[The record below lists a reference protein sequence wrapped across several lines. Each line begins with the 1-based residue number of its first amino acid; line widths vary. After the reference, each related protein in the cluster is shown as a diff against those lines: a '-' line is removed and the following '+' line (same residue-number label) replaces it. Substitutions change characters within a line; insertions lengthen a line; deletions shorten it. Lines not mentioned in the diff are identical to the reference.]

1 MSMYAKVRRMHFG
14 EKATVSEIARRTSL
28 SRNMI
33 KKWLK
38 EPERSE
44 LTYVRP
50 PGKTKL
56 DPYLAELR
64 QALQTDAHRPKRD
77 RRTRL
82 RLLAEIKAKG
92 YAGGY
97 SQLTQCIRRWRA
109 QAGTVTARSAYVPL
123 RFEWGEA
130 FRSTGAKKGSSSAA
144 CIDASSS
151 PI

>member
-64 QALQTDAHRPKRD
+64 QALQTGCA
-77 RRTRL
+77 
-82 RLLAEIKAKG
+82 
-92 YAGGY
+92 
-97 SQLTQCIRRWRA
+97 SS
-109 QAGTVTARSAYVPL
+109 QAGSAHAA
-123 RFEWGEA
+123 E
-130 FRSTGAKKGSSSAA
+130 AA
-144 CIDASSS
+144 CRDQGQGLCRRILAADPVHPPMECTGRDGHGA
-151 PI
+151 IGVRAVAV